1 MELLYRRDL
10 ERFVRAASA
19 IVGDD
24 ALAHDAVHD
33 AFVSAVRARTSFR
46 GGSLEGWVWRIV
58 VNAATE
64 IRRSQRED
72 LLSAT
77 SLTSTIARV
86 ATVLD
91 IEVGTVS
98 ATLAAAHLT
107 LRRALQ
113 EVRT

>member
-1 MELLYRRDL
+1 MLARGVAVEELELLYRRDL

-72 LLSAT
+72 LLSPT
-77 SLTSTIARV
+77 SLTSTIARSQPSW
-86 ATVLD
+86 TSRS
-91 IEVGTVS
+91 EPS
-98 ATLAAAHLT
+98 RQHLP
-107 LRRALQ
+107 RHI
-113 EVRT
+113 